1 MIAAKVSAVTATALA
16 PSTLSRRGIAV
27 SVVRI
32 MPVLYSPLIAST
44 ARMAT
49 TAWLR
54 SMPDRAILAGSW
66 PQPAARE
73 PVPVPAVAAESVR
86 ENHQAAPPPAT
97 ETAAEPPAATGE
109 AAAQAEAGAE
119 QTGRQSRKAARGRR
133 SSVPSWD
140 EIMFGS
146 SRQRD

>member
-1 MIAAKVSAVTATALA
+1 MSRPPAAE
-16 PSTLSRRGIAV
+16 RN
-27 SVVRI
+27 
-32 MPVLYSPLIAST
+32 
-44 ARMAT
+44 
-49 TAWLR
+49 
-54 SMPDRAILAGSW
+54 SW

-73 PVPVPAVAAESVR
+73 PAPVPAVAAESVR
-86 ENHQAAPPPAT
+86 ENHQPAPPPA
-97 ETAAEPPAATGE
+97 ETAAEPPAATGD
-109 AAAQAEAGAE
+109 AAAQAEAAAE

>member
-1 MIAAKVSAVTATALA
+1 MSRPPAAE
-16 PSTLSRRGIAV
+16 RN
-27 SVVRI
+27 
-32 MPVLYSPLIAST
+32 
-44 ARMAT
+44 
-49 TAWLR
+49 
-54 SMPDRAILAGSW
+54 SW
-66 PQPAARE
+66 PQPASRE
-73 PVPVPAVAAESVR
+73 PAPVPMVAAESVR
-86 ENHQAAPPPAT
+86 ENHQAAPPPAA
-97 ETAAEPPAATGE
+97 ETAAEPPAATGD

>member
-1 MIAAKVSAVTATALA
+1 VSRPPAAE
-16 PSTLSRRGIAV
+16 RN
-27 SVVRI
+27 
-32 MPVLYSPLIAST
+32 
-44 ARMAT
+44 
-49 TAWLR
+49 
-54 SMPDRAILAGSW
+54 SW

-73 PVPVPAVAAESVR
+73 PAPVPAVAAESVR
-86 ENHQAAPPPAT
+86 ENHQPAPPPVT
-97 ETAAEPPAATGE
+97 ETAAEPPAATGD